1 MEKSSFEDIQAKLPI
16 LRFKESGKWLLF
28 PVSSL
33 LKERN
38 EQSPQSVGFP
48 LKAFIAN
55 IGIADKGDRYDR
67 SALINDVENKLYKRT
82 YWGDFIYSSNN
93 LESGSI
99 GMNRYGHASI
109 SPVYSIFQCIND
121 NDSQFVG
128 FCLSRKHFIK
138 EMVKWR
144 QGVTYGQW
152 RIHEA
157 DFLRIHLYIPST
169 SDQRKISAFLSA
181 LNDLV
186 MLRTKKIESL
196 KQLKSASMISM
207 FPQKGETR
215 PRIRFKGFDGD
226 WSCSKLSQYATRIVR
241 KNQKLETS
249 LPLTISAV
257 DGLVAQD
264 TFFNSKIASSNLQG
278 YYLLKKGE
286 FAYNKSY
293 SNGYPFGAVKRLEKY
308 PMGALSVLYIVFE
321 LNENISH
328 DYMTQF
334 FETTLWYGEIA
345 KRAAEGARNHGLLN
359 ISAEDFLDIQIVFPK
374 SIEEQNK
381 IASFFRNL
389 DKQISLETQRLEKL
403 KQIKYAC
410 LDKMFV

>member
-1 MEKSSFEDIQAKLPI
+1 MSELKFKYNTADKPWAYIPLGDLTKKYRVLNTNIHNSNLLSLSYGKIVQKDIESKKGLLPSSFDTYQVIKKDIIVFRVTDLQNDKKSLRVGLSTQEGIISPAYVCMECDTNKINPMFLYLVLHYHDIVTKVYYHMGDGLRQTLTYDDLKSLMIPIPSFEEQAEIVSYFTTTENLIQA
-16 LRFKESGKWLLF
+16 
-28 PVSSL
+28 
-33 LKERN
+33 
-38 EQSPQSVGFP
+38 
-48 LKAFIAN
+48 
-55 IGIADKGDRYDR
+55 
-67 SALINDVENKLYKRT
+67 SA
-82 YWGDFIYSSNN
+82 
-93 LESGSI
+93 
-99 GMNRYGHASI
+99 
-109 SPVYSIFQCIND
+109 
-121 NDSQFVG
+121 
-128 FCLSRKHFIK
+128 
-138 EMVKWR
+138 
-144 QGVTYGQW
+144 
-152 RIHEA
+152 
-157 DFLRIHLYIPST
+157 
-169 SDQRKISAFLSA
+169 
-181 LNDLV
+181 
-186 MLRTKKIESL
+186 KKVESL
-196 KQLKSASMISM
+196 KQLKAASMISM

-389 DKQISLETQRLEKL
+389 DMQISLETQRLEKL
-403 KQIKYAC
+403 KQIKSAC